1 MGRLYTS
8 IEINAPPAV
17 VRAKVASYTPAFLD
31 FPTLA
36 TYHANGFINS
46 IAPVNKGTPPQD
58 LKPGDK
64 LHCGMGHGRLQF
76 ISRVVRNDEGEFS
89 WNANIPEWFPW
100 IFGGTHFFR
109 FEEIPPAAG
118 VGAISTGADL
128 GKPNMASGGVRTR
141 LVHGEDFT
149 GWLAGVYGD
158 GWLARIVGLKEQGGQ
173 GFNEFNADLKRWVEG
188 GKWR

>member
-8 IEINAPPAV
+8 ININAPPAV
-17 VRAKVASYTPAFLD
+17 VREKFLD

-46 IAPVNKGTPPQD
+46 IAPVSKATPPLD
-58 LKPGDK
+58 LKPGDS
-64 LHCGMGHGRLQF
+64 LYCGMGHGRLKF

-109 FEEIPPAAG
+109 FEEIPPAAA
-118 VGAISTGADL
+118 VTSSGADL
-128 GKPNMASGGVRTR
+128 GKPTMASGGMRTR

-158 GWLARIVGLKEQGGQ
+158 GWLAKMVGLKEQGER

-188 GKWR
+188 GGGEVEIS

>member
-17 VRAKVASYTPAFLD
+17 FLD
-31 FPTLA
+31 FPALS

-46 IAPVNKGTPPQD
+46 ITPVNSATPAQD
-58 LKPGDK
+58 LKPGDN
-64 LHCGMGHGRLQF
+64 LHCAMGHGRLKF
-76 ISRVVRNDEGEFS
+76 ISRVVRNDAGEFS

-109 FEEIPPAAG
+109 FEEIPPAA
-118 VGAISTGADL
+118 AATTSGADL
-128 GKPNMASGGVRTR
+128 GGKSWEGVRTR

-149 GWLAGVYGD
+149 GWLAGVYGE
-158 GWLARIVGLKEQGGQ
+158 GWLARTVGLKKQGEQ

-188 GKWR
+188 GKGR